1 MEDEKGLDLSLGL
14 PCGGNSSS
22 HKSKQGSSSDIRSD
36 EGDRGSKLI
45 NEFKNFLEGGNQ
57 QHPLKVGE
65 SFNYN
70 FPKPAAD
77 LETKKNSNAEGLGLP
92 SDTRSI
98 EIDEKTSSV
107 GEKRKNLFIET
118 NQQKKHVRETTH
130 PDLNDKT
137 KASHISITTD
147 EGSTAENEDVADSEV
162 DGSTSR
168 HVSQHDD
175 VPKRFA
181 STGGVSKVQKES
193 HAFGDSSG
201 VEILGQKRFT
211 ISSEKEFNVMNMS
224 VPYGVSHPAPSS
236 NMNMSHSQ
244 PVKGSNSSGTPNL
257 SNYPMPS
264 MMHAMA
270 TTNVERPGVQQV
282 MPANFPLM
290 YGYTPVQLPVL
301 DRDDSRGIVSHHQQI
316 HPTYSGRNPG
326 NPDIQN
332 DGRKLTQVISH
343 KPSES
348 TQFDVRVVEL
358 GKSYRKQQ
366 VGEEGSSSHTE
377 GDLKENNAIHQV
389 KDVSDQPRA
398 ESLPSEFPAI
408 RPGITADLKFGGCGS
423 YPNLPWVSTTGSGPN
438 GRTISGVTYKYSP
451 TQIKI
456 VCACHGSH
464 MSPDEFIQHASEE
477 NNSTDAGT
485 GLTSISG
492 SNPAASAQS

>member
-1 MEDEKGLDLSLGL
+1 MDDEKGLDLSLGL

-70 FPKPAAD
+70 FSKPAAD
-77 LETKKNSNAEGLGLP
+77 FETSKNSNAEGLWLP
-92 SDTRSI
+92 AENRSI
-98 EIDEKTSSV
+98 EIDEKASSI

-118 NQQKKHVRETTH
+118 NQQNKHERETSH
-130 PDLNDKT
+130 PDLTDKT
-137 KASHISITTD
+137 KVSHISITTD

-175 VPKRFA
+175 VSKRFA
-181 STGGVSKVQKES
+181 STGGVSRVQKES
-193 HAFGDSSG
+193 HAFGVSSG
-201 VEILGQKRFT
+201 VEILGQKRFN
-211 ISSEKEFNVMNMS
+211 ISSEKEFNVMNAS
-224 VPYGVSHPAPSS
+224 LPYGVSLPAPPA
-236 NMNMSHSQ
+236 NMNMSYSQ
-244 PVKGSNSSGTPNL
+244 SVKDSNSSGTPNP
-257 SNYPMPS
+257 SNYPMP

-270 TTNVERPGVQQV
+270 TTNVERPGVQPV
-282 MPANFPLM
+282 MPANIPLM

-301 DRDDSRGIVSHHQQI
+301 DRDNSRGIVSHNQHI
-316 HPTYSGRNPG
+316 HSTYSGRNLG
-326 NPDIQN
+326 NPDTQI

-343 KPSES
+343 KSSES
-348 TQFDVRVVEL
+348 TQFDVRAVEF
-358 GKSYRKQQ
+358 GKSYGKQQ

-377 GDLKENNAIHQV
+377 GDLKGNHAIHQG
-389 KDVSDQPRA
+389 KDVSDQPGA

-408 RPGITADLKFGGCGS
+408 RPGIAADLKFGGCGS

-477 NNSTDAGT
+477 NNSPDAGT
-485 GLTSISG
+485 GLTSLSG

>member
-1 MEDEKGLDLSLGL
+1 MDDEKGLDLSLGL

-22 HKSKQGSSSDIRSD
+22 HNIRSE

-57 QHPLKVGE
+57 QHQLKVGE

-77 LETKKNSNAEGLGLP
+77 SETSKNSNAERLWLP
-92 SDTRSI
+92 AENRSI
-98 EIDEKTSSV
+98 EVDEKASSI

-118 NQQKKHVRETTH
+118 TNQQKNKV
-130 PDLNDKT
+130 
-137 KASHISITTD
+137 SHISITTD

-175 VPKRFA
+175 DDVPNRFA
-181 STGGVSKVQKES
+181 PT
-193 HAFGDSSG
+193 G

-211 ISSEKEFNVMNMS
+211 ISSEKDEFNAMN
-224 VPYGVSHPAPSS
+224 VPLPYVVSLPG
-236 NMNMSHSQ
+236 NMNMSSYSQ
-244 PVKGSNSSGTPNL
+244 SVKDSNSSGTPNP
-257 SNYPMPS
+257 SNYPMP
-264 MMHAMA
+264 MMHGMA
-270 TTNVERPGVQQV
+270 TTNIEWP
-282 MPANFPLM
+282 NFPLM

-301 DRDDSRGIVSHHQQI
+301 DRDNSRGVVSHNQQI
-316 HPTYSGRNPG
+316 HGRNP
-326 NPDIQN
+326 DTQN

-343 KPSES
+343 KSSDS
-348 TQFDVRVVEL
+348 TQFDVRAVEF
-358 GKSYRKQQ
+358 GKSYGKQQ
-366 VGEEGSSSHTE
+366 VGEEGGSSSHTE
-377 GDLKENNAIHQV
+377 GDLKGNHAIHQG

-408 RPGITADLKFGGCGS
+408 RPGIAADLKFGGCGA

-438 GRTISGVTYKYSP
+438 GRTISGVTYKYTP

-477 NNSTDAGT
+477 NNGPDAGT
-485 GLTSISG
+485 GLASLSG

>member
-1 MEDEKGLDLSLGL
+1 MDDEKGLDLSLGL

-22 HKSKQGSSSDIRSD
+22 HNIRSE

-45 NEFKNFLEGGNQ
+45 DEFKNFLEGGNQ
-57 QHPLKVGE
+57 QHQLKVGE

-77 LETKKNSNAEGLGLP
+77 FETSKNSNAEGLWLP
-92 SDTRSI
+92 AENRSI
-98 EIDEKTSSV
+98 EVDEKV

-118 NQQKKHVRETTH
+118 TNQQKNKV
-130 PDLNDKT
+130 
-137 KASHISITTD
+137 SHISITTD

-175 VPKRFA
+175 DDDVPNRFA
-181 STGGVSKVQKES
+181 PT
-193 HAFGDSSG
+193 G

-211 ISSEKEFNVMNMS
+211 ISSEKDEFNAMN
-224 VPYGVSHPAPSS
+224 VPLPYGVSLPG
-236 NMNMSHSQ
+236 NMNMSSYSQ
-244 PVKGSNSSGTPNL
+244 SVKDSNSSGTPNP
-257 SNYPMPS
+257 SNYPMS
-264 MMHAMA
+264 MMHGMA
-270 TTNVERPGVQQV
+270 TTNIERP
-282 MPANFPLM
+282 NFPLM

-301 DRDDSRGIVSHHQQI
+301 DRDNSRGPVSHNQQI
-316 HPTYSGRNPG
+316 HGRNP
-326 NPDIQN
+326 DTQN

-343 KPSES
+343 KSSES
-348 TQFDVRVVEL
+348 TQFDVRTVEF
-358 GKSYRKQQ
+358 GKSYGKQQ
-366 VGEEGSSSHTE
+366 VGEEGGSSSHVE
-377 GDLKENNAIHQV
+377 GDLKGNHAIHQG

-408 RPGITADLKFGGCGS
+408 RPGIAADLKFGGCGA

-438 GRTISGVTYKYSP
+438 GRTISGVTYKYTP

-477 NNSTDAGT
+477 NNSADAGT
-485 GLTSISG
+485 ALTSLSG